1 MDKQALLVSPGSRIR
16 LADYDTGYTGEYR
29 DREEAEDELR
39 DNVDK
44 LKDLQNV
51 LYAEGKHALLI
62 VLQAMD
68 AGGKDGTI
76 RHVMGGLNPQ
86 GVTVASFKVPTPREL
101 AHDFLWRI
109 HQRTPGRGEIA
120 IFNRSHY
127 EDVLVVRVHNL
138 VLEEVWSARYD
149 HINAF
154 ERLLADSGVT
164 IRKFFLHISKE
175 EQKERFEKRL
185 RDPRKNWK
193 FARGDLRERALWG
206 DYSAAY
212 EDALSR
218 CSTDH
223 APWYIIPA
231 DRKWYRNLIISRI
244 LVETLESLEMRYPP
258 GEPDLDQVVIP
269 D

>member
-1 MDKQALLVSPGSRIR
+1 MMNQIIQIPPNTRVN
-16 LADYDTGYTGEYR
+16 LADFDPGYSGDWE
-29 DREEAEDELR
+29 REAAEEQLDA
-39 DNVDK
+39 NVDR
-44 LKDLQNV
+44 LQDLQNV
-51 LYAEGKHALLI
+51 LYAEDKHALLI

-76 RHVMGGLNPQ
+76 RHVMGKLNPQ
-86 GVTVASFKVPTPREL
+86 GVKVASFKVPTRREL

-109 HQRTPGRGEIA
+109 HQQTPGRGEIMV
-120 IFNRSHY
+120 FNRSHY

-138 VLEEVWSARYD
+138 VPPAVWGTRYD

-154 ERLLADSGVT
+154 EQLLADNGVT
-164 IRKFFLHISKE
+164 IRKFFLHISKR
-175 EQKERFEKRL
+175 EQRERFEKRL
-185 RDPRKNWK
+185 ENPRKNWK
-193 FARGDLRERALWG
+193 FSRGDLRERMLWD
-206 DYSAAY
+206 DYQAAY

-223 APWYIIPA
+223 APWYVIPA
-231 DRKWYRNLIISRI
+231 DKKWYRNLIISQI
-244 LVETLESLEMRYPP
+244 LVETLEALDMRYPP

>member
-1 MDKQALLVSPGSRIR
+1 MDEQKLLVPPNTRIT
-16 LADYDTGYTGEYR
+16 LADYDPAHTGDFLDR
-29 DREEAEDELR
+29 DEAQEEFEE
-39 DNVDK
+39 NVEK
-44 LKDLQNV
+44 LQDLQNL
-51 LYAEGKHALLI
+51 LYAQGKHALLI

-68 AGGKDGTI
+68 AGGKDGAI
-76 RHVMGGLNPQ
+76 RHVMGQLNPQ
-86 GVTVASFKVPTPREL
+86 GVRVASFKVPTRRE
-101 AHDFLWRI
+101 ASHDFLWRI
-109 HQRTPGRGEIA
+109 HQQTPGRGEIA

-138 VLEEVWSARYD
+138 VPPAVWGARYE

-164 IRKFFLHISKE
+164 IRKFYLHISKD

-185 RDPRKNWK
+185 QNPAKNWK
-193 FARGDLRERALWG
+193 FARGDLRERKLWDNYQG
-206 DYSAAY
+206 AY
-212 EDALSR
+212 QDLLSR

-231 DRKWYRNLIISRI
+231 NKKWYRNLAISRI
-244 LVETLESLEMRYPP
+244 LVETLESLDMRYPP